1 MGYRTVQACPFIR
14 NYSEAL
20 HFHSVIK
27 PLRGRPDMRPLGN
40 RRDADAYNIRMECE
54 NVQIVHYRRPV
65 ITFRPDNTIKLNMY
79 YDSANCNQLFEQV
92 LALRAYQEDFNN
104 VIQLPN
110 GNKYIYKHEVNLKV
124 EENVL
129 SKDRLSVI
137 DPKAVIDLVL
147 KKDVARDL
155 RKRYAPFLTY
165 VRNMIKL
172 RKHTL
177 THSSHQYYARQVDQ
191 EIVTFYYDELK
202 DYFDLSPSSAGN
214 AYFHLDRS
222 HCKYLLGGAD
232 RELHTFRF
240 MELLESG
247 DTSKYHEA
255 MLQLAIT
262 SLNHAIRRELTS
274 FNVTVA
280 RLKSIVTEPIYYH
293 YRKECLEWV
302 KLPIGKLP
310 HNRYDGWLPQE

>member
-1 MGYRTVQACPFIR
+1 MGYRTVQACPFIP
-14 NYSEAL
+14 NHLGAVMYYKS
-20 HFHSVIK
+20 IK
-27 PLRGRPDMRPLGN
+27 PLRGRPDMKPLGN
-40 RRDADAYNIRMECE
+40 RRDADAYNIRMEGE
-54 NVQIVHYRRPV
+54 DVQVVHYRRPV

-79 YDSANCNQLFEQV
+79 YDSANCNQIFEQV
-92 LALRAYQEDFNN
+92 LAIRAYQENFNN
-104 VIQLPN
+104 VIMLPN
-110 GNKYIYKHEVNLKV
+110 GNKYIYEHEITLKV
-124 EENVL
+124 DDNVL
-129 SKDRLSVI
+129 TKDRLSVI
-137 DPKAVIDLVL
+137 DPKTVIDLVL

-177 THSSHQYYARQVDQ
+177 ATKPTYYQSSTDKEV
-191 EIVTFYYDELK
+191 VTFYFDELK
-202 DYFDLSPSSAGN
+202 DYFDLAPSSTGN
-214 AYFHLDRS
+214 AHFHLDRS
-222 HCKYLLGGAD
+222 HCKDLLGGSN

-262 SLNHAIRRELTS
+262 SLNHVIRRELVS

-280 RLKSIVTEPIYYH
+280 KLKSIVTEPIYYH
-293 YRKECLEWV
+293 YRDECLEWV
-302 KLPIGKLP
+302 ELPEGKTP
-310 HNRYDGWLPQE
+310 TNRYNGWLPQK

>member
-20 HFHSVIK
+20 YFHSTIK
-27 PLRGRPDMRPLGN
+27 PLRGRPDMKPLGN
-40 RRDADAYNIRMECE
+40 RRDADAYNIRMKGED
-54 NVQIVHYRRPV
+54 VQIVHYRRPV
-65 ITFRPDNTIKLNMY
+65 ITFRPDNTIKLSMF
-79 YDSANCNQLFEQV
+79 YDTANCNQLFEQV
-92 LALRAYQEDFNN
+92 LAVRAYQENFNN
-104 VIQLPN
+104 VITLNN
-110 GNKYIYKHEVNLKV
+110 GNKYIYKHEINLKV

-137 DPKAVIDLVL
+137 DPEATIDLVL

-172 RKHTL
+172 RKHML
-177 THSSHQYYARQVDQ
+177 THSGQHYYVGQVNQ
-191 EIVTFYYDELK
+191 EVVTFYFDELK
-202 DYFDLSPSSAGN
+202 DYFDSSPSTGN
-214 AYFHLDRS
+214 PLFYLDRS
-222 HCKYLLGGAD
+222 HCKDLLLGSN

-255 MLQLAIT
+255 MLQLAVT
-262 SLNHAIRRELTS
+262 SLNHVIRRELVS
-274 FNVTVA
+274 FNVTVS

-302 KLPIGKLP
+302 ELPTGKIP
-310 HNRYDGWLPQE
+310 QNRYDGWLPQE